1 MVKRSC
7 FKIIGIVLIC
17 LIPFVLPAQKFNRNN
32 VRCGDNAL
40 KHNKYMEAVQWYTLA
55 IDQGCKNYDIYFN
68 RGIAYYKAG
77 YYNSAIDDFYLALT
91 YNENGE
97 KAHLLLGKAM
107 LIKNDL
113 LGIKHLLLGGIE
125 GMAIVK
131 ELDLDEN
138 GDPLNSF
145 AYTDGVYRST
155 GSGFFIDPQ
164 GYIATNYHVIEN
176 SNGFD
181 VFMKCK
187 GNVVRLD
194 AATVIVDKVN
204 DLAIIKITD
213 NHYSSSIIPA
223 IPYKISHKTQ
233 DVGTR
238 VFTMGYPEVAQLGE
252 EIKVTD
258 GIINSRSGYLG
269 DVTLYQISAPIQPG
283 NSGGP
288 LFDMDG
294 NIIGVTNAG
303 VEGLQNVGYAIKS
316 QYLTTL
322 VEASPEEIMLPV
334 YGSITDLPFTDK
346 IKNAADFVVI
356 IKVY

>member
-1 MVKRSC
+1 M
-7 FKIIGIVLIC
+7 LLC
-17 LIPFVLPAQKFNRNN
+17 LVPFISSAHKFGKNW
-32 VRCGDNAL
+32 VRCGDNAF
-40 KHNKYMEAVQWYTLA
+40 KHEQYMKAVQCYSQA
-55 IDQGCKNYDIYFN
+55 IDGGHKNYDIFYK
-68 RGIAYYKAG
+68 RGNAYYKAG
-77 YYNSAIDDFYLALT
+77 YYNSAIDDLYMALS

-97 KAHLLLGKAM
+97 QAHLLLGKAM

-113 LGIKHLLLGGIE
+113 IGIKHLLLGGIE

-138 GDPLNSF
+138 GAPHNSF

-155 GSGFFIDPQ
+155 GSGFFIDAH

-181 VFMKCK
+181 VFMKYK
-187 GNVVRLD
+187 GTVVRLD

-213 NHYSSSIIPA
+213 NNYNSSIIPA
-223 IPYKISHKTQ
+223 IPYTIAHKTQ

-258 GIINSRSGYLG
+258 GLINSRSGYLG
-269 DVTLYQISAPIQPG
+269 DITLYQISAPIQPG

-288 LFDMDG
+288 LFDMEG

-303 VEGLQNVGYAIKS
+303 VEGMQNVGYAIKS
-316 QYLTTL
+316 QYLCTL
-322 VEASPEEIMLPV
+322 VEASPEEITLPV
-334 YGSITDLPFTDK
+334 YGSITDLSFTDK
-346 IKNAADFVVI
+346 IKCATDFVVI